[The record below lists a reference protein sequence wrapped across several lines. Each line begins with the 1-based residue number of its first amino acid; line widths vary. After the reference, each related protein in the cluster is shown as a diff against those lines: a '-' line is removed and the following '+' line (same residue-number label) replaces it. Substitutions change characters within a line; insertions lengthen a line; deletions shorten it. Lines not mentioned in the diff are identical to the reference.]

1 MKENNLPPAFV
12 DGFRRSSPYINAHR
26 GRTFVIV
33 FSGAAVDDPHF
44 PNLIHDLALLNS
56 LGVKLILIHGIRQQL
71 DHHLK
76 QKQLASQFH
85 NGLRITDDAALV
97 CVQQVIGM
105 VRMQI
110 EALLSMGLPN
120 SPMAGARINL
130 SGGNFI
136 TARPLGLH
144 DGIDYCHTGEVRRI
158 DSTGIKNSLNDNRIV
173 LLSPIGYSPTGEIF
187 NLCAEDM
194 AVHVA
199 TQLHADKLLYL
210 TDFEKMFKTDD
221 DEIKE
226 LSIAKAKQL
235 LRNADNFYNTV
246 TQSYIQ
252 NAVQACAQGIRR
264 AHLINRHWDGA
275 LLIELFTRNGIGT
288 LITADGYDKTRQAT
302 IDDVGG
308 IIELIEP
315 LEQKDILVRR
325 SRELLEMEINHFTVM
340 ERDGMI
346 IACASLYP
354 FEDEA
359 CAELAC
365 LAVHPDY
372 QKEGRGDS
380 LLSILERDAKNKQ
393 LTKLIVLTSKT
404 AHWFIERGFLAAE
417 LDDLPVKRQA
427 MYNYQRRSKVFI
439 KPLYSSRS

>member
-1 MKENNLPPAFV
+1 M
-12 DGFRRSSPYINAHR
+12 
-26 GRTFVIV
+26 IV

-44 PNLIHDLALLNS
+44 SNLIHDLALLNS

-71 DHHLK
+71 DRHLK
-76 QKQLASQFH
+76 QKQLTSQFH
-85 NGLRITDDAALV
+85 NGLRITDEAALV
-97 CVQQVIGM
+97 CVQEVIGV

-120 SPMAGARINL
+120 SPMAGSRINL
-130 SGGNFI
+130 SSGNFI

-158 DSTGIKNSLNDNRIV
+158 DSLGIKNSLDDNRIV

-187 NLCAEDM
+187 NLCAENM

-210 TDFEKMFKTDD
+210 TDFEQIFKTNKN
-221 DEIKE
+221 EIKE

-235 LRNADNFYNTV
+235 LRDANNFYNAV
-246 TQSYIQ
+246 TQNHIQ
-252 NAVQACAQGIRR
+252 NAVQACAQGIHRV
-264 AHLINRHWDGA
+264 HLINRHWDGA

-288 LITADGYDKTRQAT
+288 LITADEYDKTRQAT

-308 IIELIEP
+308 ILKLIEP
-315 LEQKDILVRR
+315 LEQKGILVRR
-325 SRELLEMEINHFTVM
+325 SRELLEMEISHFTVM

-380 LLSILERDAKNKQ
+380 LLAILELSAKNKQ
-393 LTKLIVLTSKT
+393 LTKLIVLTSRT

-439 KPLYSSRS
+439 KPL